1 MSFDIDVGHASDC
14 GPRETNED
22 FAAVQRP
29 AQADRDMGWIAAL
42 ADGVSTGGAG
52 GVAAQTTVMSLVSDF
67 FSAPSTWD
75 TTVALD
81 RILRAQNTWLVAHNR
96 RRAWLQDGGTA
107 LTTLT
112 ALVLRG
118 HSWTLA
124 HVGDS
129 RAWLLRDGELSQL
142 SQDHALGSSSIQNT
156 LTRALGLDDHVQ
168 VDFSQGELQP
178 GDIVVLT
185 SDGVHGVLKRKR
197 IAALLAAADNAQAAS
212 EALVSQA
219 LGAGTRDN
227 ATALVL
233 VVRGLDAG
241 RYDDVLR
248 AARALPLPPKMSVGS
263 VLDHYTIDEPL
274 ANNGVHHVYRA
285 HDPSTVARVAI
296 KTLHESRGHDAEER
310 AMLAHEAWLGAKLA
324 ERLSE
329 TDSGGFVRV
338 HEPREP
344 TAFYIVFDWHGGRT
358 LAQWLAAGE
367 RASIAQIV
375 DAGIAVTRALG
386 RMHRAGVIHR
396 DIKPDNLHLGDD
408 GRWRVLDLGV
418 ALSGREPKVL
428 RTLHAGTPSY
438 MNPEQWD
445 AEPKPADAASD
456 VYALGVTLYQWL
468 TGRLPY
474 GQVEPYQRARFRHD
488 ARAPSRWAPDVPIW
502 LDHVVGKAIALDPNQ
517 RFETAEELRLAL
529 ERGAARPLDA
539 PPSTPLSRRDPL
551 TLWLVLLALSV
562 VLNGLLMFWLVFLPR

>member
-67 FSAPSTWD
+67 FSAPPTWD

-129 RAWLLRDGELSQL
+129 RAWLLRDGELTQL

-185 SDGVHGVLKRKR
+185 SVGPH
-197 IAALLAAADNAQAAS
+197 AS
-212 EALVSQA
+212 C
-219 LGAGTRDN
+219 RRN
-227 ATALVL
+227 
-233 VVRGLDAG
+233 
-241 RYDDVLR
+241 
-248 AARALPLPPKMSVGS
+248 PP
-263 VLDHYTIDEPL
+263 
-274 ANNGVHHVYRA
+274 
-285 HDPSTVARVAI
+285 
-296 KTLHESRGHDAEER
+296 
-310 AMLAHEAWLGAKLA
+310 
-324 ERLSE
+324 
-329 TDSGGFVRV
+329 
-338 HEPREP
+338 
-344 TAFYIVFDWHGGRT
+344 
-358 LAQWLAAGE
+358 
-367 RASIAQIV
+367 
-375 DAGIAVTRALG
+375 
-386 RMHRAGVIHR
+386 
-396 DIKPDNLHLGDD
+396 
-408 GRWRVLDLGV
+408 
-418 ALSGREPKVL
+418 
-428 RTLHAGTPSY
+428 
-438 MNPEQWD
+438 
-445 AEPKPADAASD
+445 
-456 VYALGVTLYQWL
+456 
-468 TGRLPY
+468 
-474 GQVEPYQRARFRHD
+474 
-488 ARAPSRWAPDVPIW
+488 
-502 LDHVVGKAIALDPNQ
+502 
-517 RFETAEELRLAL
+517 
-529 ERGAARPLDA
+529 
-539 PPSTPLSRRDPL
+539 
-551 TLWLVLLALSV
+551 
-562 VLNGLLMFWLVFLPR
+562 